1 MADVNSTRCRR
12 ERLTVVH
19 PRAAGIDIGSPSMLL
34 RNPQSL
40 MMNQFGYTFR
50 GRDALPRDCMPDS
63 SSLSDEE
70 PVLCFA

>member
-1 MADVNSTRCRR
+1 
-12 ERLTVVH
+12 
-19 PRAAGIDIGSPSMLL
+19 MLL

-50 GRDALPRDCMPDS
+50 CRDALPRDCMPDS